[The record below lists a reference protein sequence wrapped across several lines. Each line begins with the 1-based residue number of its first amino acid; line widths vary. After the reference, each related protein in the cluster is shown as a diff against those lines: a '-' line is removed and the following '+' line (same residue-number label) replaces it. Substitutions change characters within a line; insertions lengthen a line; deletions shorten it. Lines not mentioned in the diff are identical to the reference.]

1 MSATPEQYS
10 EVFEGLGSACENLE
24 NAFNDLNDAFRSVFG
39 FSPRYRQVIPAQDVV
54 IEDVIED
61 ETKED
66 EDDGGNLCNRAL
78 PDVR

>member
-1 MSATPEQYS
+1 MRDYYDYNNP
-10 EVFEGLGSACENLE
+10 
-24 NAFNDLNDAFRSVFG
+24 FNDLANVFNNLSDSFVKAFG
-39 FSPRYRQVIPAQDVV
+39 FEPRFRQTIPAQDVV

-66 EDDGGNLCNRAL
+66 ENDGGNLCNRSL

>member
-1 MSATPEQYS
+1 MRDYYDYNNP
-10 EVFEGLGSACENLE
+10 
-24 NAFNDLNDAFRSVFG
+24 FNDLANVFDTLGDSFVQAFG
-39 FSPRYRQVIPAQDVV
+39 FEPRFRQTIPAQDVV

-66 EDDGGNLCNRAL
+66 ENDGGNLCNRSL

>member
-1 MSATPEQYS
+1 MSDYYNYRNP
-10 EVFEGLGSACENLE
+10 
-24 NAFNDLNDAFRSVFG
+24 FNDLVNALSSFGDSLTQAFTIESN
-39 FSPRYRQVIPAQDVV
+39 YRETIPAQDVV

-66 EDDGGNLCNRAL
+66 ENDGRNLCNRSL

>member
-1 MSATPEQYS
+1 MNN
-10 EVFEGLGSACENLE
+10 VFDN
-24 NAFNDLNDAFRSVFG
+24 LNDIFREAFG
-39 FSPRYRQVIPAQDVV
+39 FEPRYRQTIPAQDVV

-66 EDDGGNLCNRAL
+66 EDDGGDLCNRAL

>member
-1 MSATPEQYS
+1 MRDYYDYNNP
-10 EVFEGLGSACENLE
+10 
-24 NAFNDLNDAFRSVFG
+24 FNDLANAFDNLGDSFAQAFG
-39 FSPRYRQVIPAQDVV
+39 FEPRFRQTIPAQDVV

-66 EDDGGNLCNRAL
+66 ENDGRNLCNRSL

>member
-1 MSATPEQYS
+1 MSN
-10 EVFEGLGSACENLE
+10 VFYN
-24 NAFNDLNDAFRSVFG
+24 LNDIFREAFG
-39 FSPRYRQVIPAQDVV
+39 FEPRFRQTIPAQDVV

-66 EDDGGNLCNRAL
+66 ENDGRNLCNRSL

>member
-1 MSATPEQYS
+1 MNDYNNP
-10 EVFEGLGSACENLE
+10 
-24 NAFNDLNDAFRSVFG
+24 FNDLTKAFSIFGDSLTQAFG
-39 FSPRYRQVIPAQDVV
+39 FEPRFRQTIPAQDVV

-66 EDDGGNLCNRAL
+66 ENDGRNLCNRSL